1 MSTTAIDHLNRQ
13 LASIQVLMLN
23 AKRYHWTVT
32 GPHFRD
38 YHLRFDE
45 LHAALLPMV
54 DDLGERIRQLQ
65 GTPIHT
71 PRQLESLSVVSVSDP
86 TLRLDAQGMVVEALT
101 GLERLVAL
109 SHEGIEITA
118 QAGDPGTSDLL
129 TGCVQA
135 QQKEAWFLRSMV
147 A

>member
-54 DDLGERIRQLQ
+54 DELGERVRQLQ

-86 TLRLDAQGMVVEALT
+86 TLRLDAQGMVMEALA
-101 GLERLVAL
+101 GLDRLVAL
-109 SHEGIEITA
+109 SHEGIELTA
-118 QAGDPGTSDLL
+118 QAGDPGSSDLL
-129 TGCVQA
+129 TGFVQV

-147 A
+147 E